1 MVKGHFMRELPQS
14 MIVRWLLAL
23 MVSAPLHAQI
33 ARNPQA
39 ATNPAV
45 PSTKPAG
52 QAPDEVMKKLSD
64 LVHAGKYAEA
74 QQLTTGLLVAYPDD
88 QRLIKAKALLD
99 RSLASSK
106 PTDPAA
112 SSNPPTGN
120 VAAALLAENTKATQ
134 LTGMEKVDYS
144 ALIELASQAQQTT
157 DLLQQRKLLKQFMA
171 QSSVFVQNHPNQM
184 LLWQLRA
191 ASAISLNYPMLGYEA
206 GQKLLALGAA
216 DANDQNLQSLL
227 GQLKNKGWLD
237 KQGVED
243 AQQYAWLSGTW
254 SATTSF
260 TWPKRGN
267 RDHEPAVTG
276 GDFGDLVFSKS
287 DSGEILVIQSGGP
300 MDGKLF
306 FRGTIL
312 KSEEIK
318 WETNLSLYDG
328 TYPTGWQ
335 PIISWEVA
343 SNKSTMKI
351 LTPSKWDT
359 EKDSKNYSQQNPI
372 TYSLTK
378 ISDSQ
383 VQ

>member
-1 MVKGHFMRELPQS
+1 MQS
-14 MIVRWLLAL
+14 FRHQLSRLTWLICLSLAL
-23 MVSAPLHAQI
+23 STTESAQS
-33 ARNPQA
+33 NP
-39 ATNPAV
+39 PADNNGKV
-45 PSTKPAG
+45 ADTPTSG

-74 QQLTTGLLVAYPDD
+74 RQLTVGLLLAYPDD

-120 VAAALLAENTKATQ
+120 VASGLLAENTKSTQ

-144 ALIELASQAQQTT
+144 ALIELAKQAQQTT
-157 DLLQQRKLLKQFMA
+157 DLPQQRKLLKQFMA
-171 QSSVFVQNHPNQM
+171 QSSVFVQNHPDQM

-191 ASAISLNYPMLGYEA
+191 ASAISLNDSMLGYEA

-216 DANDQNLQSLL
+216 DANDPNLQSLL

-243 AQQYAWLSGTW
+243 AKQYAWLLGTW

-267 RDHEPAVTG
+267 RDHEPGVSG

-287 DSGEILVIQSGGP
+287 DSGEILVIQSGGTF
-300 MDGKLF
+300 DGKLF

-318 WETNLSLYDG
+318 WEENLSLYG
-328 TYPTGWQ
+328 GNYPTGWQ
-335 PIISWEVA
+335 PIISWEVG
-343 SNKSTMKI
+343 SNKSTMKF
-351 LTPSKWDT
+351 LAPSKWDT
-359 EKDSKNYSQQNPI
+359 EKDSKSYSQQNPVI
-372 TYSLTK
+372 YSLTK

-383 VQ
+383 GQ